1 MELFM
6 NVGIGVGQRR
16 ASLVLLALNNAP
28 LGLFL
33 AVLAGFGI
41 AAPGFLALA
50 NLRNILIQASS
61 TAVVA
66 TGMTFVLLTA
76 GVDLAVGSVMFVAA
90 AAAGKLLLGAGWPVP
105 GVLAVMLAVGALGG
119 LLNAFLI
126 TRLGIIAFIATLG
139 TQYAERGVGLWMTQ
153 TRAMN
158 LPESFTPLA
167 SAQLL
172 GVPLPLIV
180 FAVVVAVS
188 QWVLAR
194 TPFGRQVYA
203 VGQDAAAARQA
214 GVNVRATL
222 TAVYT
227 ICGVCAALGGAIAL
241 AQIGAV
247 APTFGTNKEFAA
259 IAAAVLGGT
268 SLYGGRGTVFPG
280 TVLGA
285 VLIQSV
291 ENGLVV
297 RNANPYLY
305 PLVTSAIIFAAVLL
319 DSLRSRL
326 LARLGR
332 RRIRN
337 DSPKNP

>member
-1 MELFM
+1 MKTTPH
-6 NVGIGVGQRR
+6 
-16 ASLVLLALNNAP
+16 SLLLLTLNNAP
-28 LGLFL
+28 ATLFL
-33 AVLAGFGI
+33 FVLAGFGI
-41 AAPGFLALA
+41 AAPGFLAPA
-50 NLRNILIQASS
+50 NLLNILIQASS

-90 AAAGKLLLGAGWPVP
+90 AAAGKLLLGADLPVP
-105 GVLAVMLAVGALGG
+105 AVLVVMLGVGALGG
-119 LLNAFLI
+119 LLNGLLI

-139 TQYAERGVGLWMTQ
+139 TQYLERGVGLWMTE

-158 LPESFTPLA
+158 LPDSFTQLA
-167 SAQLL
+167 SAQVL

-180 FAVVVAVS
+180 FALVVTGG
-188 QWVLAR
+188 QGVLSW

-203 VGQDAAAARQA
+203 VGQDATAARKA
-214 GVNVRATL
+214 GVNVRAIL
-222 TAVYT
+222 TSVYV
-227 ICGVCAALGGAIAL
+227 ICGVCAALGGAISL

-268 SLYGGRGTVFPG
+268 SLFGGRGSVLPG

-297 RNANPYLY
+297 RNADPYLY
-305 PLVTSAIIFAAVLL
+305 PLVTSAIIFVAVLL

-337 DSPKNP
+337 D

>member
-1 MELFM
+1 MKP
-6 NVGIGVGQRR
+6 
-16 ASLVLLALNNAP
+16 APHSLLLLTLNHAPLALF
-28 LGLFL
+28 LF
-33 AVLAGFGI
+33 VLAGFGI
-41 AAPGFLALA
+41 AAPGFLAPA
-50 NLRNILIQASS
+50 NLLNILIQASS

-90 AAAGKLLLGAGWPVP
+90 AAAGKLLLGAGLPVP
-105 GVLAVMLAVGALGG
+105 AVLAVMLGVGALGG
-119 LLNAFLI
+119 LLNGLLI

-139 TQYAERGVGLWMTQ
+139 TQYAERGVGLWMTE

-158 LPESFTPLA
+158 LPDSFTQLA

-172 GVPLPLIV
+172 GVALPLIV
-180 FAVVVAVS
+180 FALVVAAG
-188 QWVLAR
+188 QGVLR
-194 TPFGRQVYA
+194 WTPFGRQVYA
-203 VGQDAAAARQA
+203 VGQDATAARKA
-214 GVNVRATL
+214 GVNVRAIL
-222 TAVYT
+222 TSVYV
-227 ICGVCAALGGAIAL
+227 ICGVCAALGGAISL

-247 APTFGTNKEFAA
+247 APTFGTSKEFAA

-268 SLYGGRGTVFPG
+268 SLFGGRGSVLPG

-305 PLVTSAIIFAAVLL
+305 PLVTSAIIFIAVLL

-337 DSPKNP
+337 D